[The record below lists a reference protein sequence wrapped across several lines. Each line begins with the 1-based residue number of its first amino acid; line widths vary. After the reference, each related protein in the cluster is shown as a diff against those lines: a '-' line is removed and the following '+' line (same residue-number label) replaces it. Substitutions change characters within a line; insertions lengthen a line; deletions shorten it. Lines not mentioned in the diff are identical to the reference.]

1 LFKELNWSLS
11 ETQYN
16 AESIQVLEGLEAIR
30 KRPGMYIG
38 STGSR
43 GLHHLAYEII
53 DNAIDEAGAG
63 FCDQIAVIINID
75 GSITIEDNG
84 RGIPIDIH
92 SVKKI
97 AAVRLAFETLHAGGK
112 FGGDT
117 YKTSGGLHGVGAS
130 VVNALSVYLTAD
142 IKRNGKLYRVEYVN
156 GGQLKSDLHV
166 IGKKVT
172 GTGTT
177 VVFKPDPLIFKET
190 TVFKYDSLRSRL
202 MELSFLNNGLTIL
215 LTDLRGET
223 KSETFSPKNGIIGF
237 IDHLIKLSSV
247 SPVHKKPIY
256 FQGEK
261 DDVLVECAIQYNDG
275 DDESL
280 HSYVN
285 NIPTDEGGTHESG
298 FRTALTKVFN
308 NYGRKNNL
316 FKKDES
322 LIGDDLKDGLTCVL
336 SLKVKEPQFE
346 GQTKTKLSNMEVEGI
361 VQSLTNEGIS
371 QFFEQNSS
379 VAKDVINRALTTC
392 LIRLAAKKAKEL
404 KKKARDAEVKA
415 LSGKLAACSGKDKSR
430 NELFLV
436 EGDSA
441 GGSAKMGRD
450 RRFQA
455 ILPLR
460 GKVINTYR
468 AKIDKVLGNEEI
480 RSIITAVGSGIG
492 KEFDLEKGNYARVCI
507 MTDADID
514 GAHIRCLLLTFFYRY
529 MKPLIL
535 SGRVYI
541 AQSPLYKVEKE
552 RGKIIRYAFN
562 DNELK
567 KELKELGKTA
577 KISRYKGLGE
587 MNPEQLWET
596 TLNPANRRMIQVTID
611 DTLEAER
618 KLRILMS
625 EQVEPRRDFLMENIV
640 FTDDDM

>member
-1 LFKELNWSLS
+1 MSA
-11 ETQYN
+11 TQYN
-16 AESIQVLEGLEAIR
+16 AESIQVLEGLEAVR
-30 KRPGMYIG
+30 KRPSMYIG

-43 GLHHLAYEII
+43 GLHHCAYEII
-53 DNAIDEAGAG
+53 DNAIDEAGSG
-63 FCDQIAVIINID
+63 FCDQIAVTINID

-84 RGIPIDIH
+84 RGIPVDIH

-130 VVNALSVYLTAD
+130 VVNALSVYLTVD
-142 IKRNGKLYRVEYVN
+142 IKRGGKLYRVEYVN

-166 IGKKVT
+166 IGKKIT

-223 KSETFSPKNGIIGF
+223 KSETFSPKNGIVGF

-256 FQGEK
+256 FKGEK
-261 DDVLVECAIQYNDG
+261 DDVIVECAIQYNDG

-336 SLKVKEPQFE
+336 SLKVKDPQFE

-379 VAKDVINRALTTC
+379 IAKDVINRTLTTW
-392 LIRLAAKKAKEL
+392 LLRLAAKKAKEL

-562 DNELK
+562 DHELK

>member
-1 LFKELNWSLS
+1 MS

-16 AESIQVLEGLEAIR
+16 AESIQVLEGLEAVR

-63 FCDQIAVIINID
+63 FCNQISVTINLD
-75 GSITIEDNG
+75 GSIMIEDNG
-84 RGIPIDIH
+84 RGIPVDIH

-112 FGGDT
+112 FGGET

-130 VVNALSVYLTAD
+130 VVNALSLYLTVD

-156 GGQLKSDLHV
+156 GGQLKSDLHI
-166 IGKKVT
+166 IGKKIS
-172 GTGTT
+172 GTGSS
-177 VVFKPDPLIFKET
+177 VIFKPDPLIFKET
-190 TVFKYDSLRSRL
+190 TTFKYDTLRSRL
-202 MELSFLNNGLTIL
+202 MELSFLNSGLTIV

-223 KSETFSPKNGIIGF
+223 KSETFAPQNGIIGF
-237 IDHLIKLSSV
+237 IDHLIKLSNV

-256 FQGEK
+256 FKGEK
-261 DDVLVECAIQYNDG
+261 EDVILECAIQYNDG

-316 FKKDES
+316 FKKDEN

-336 SLKVKEPQFE
+336 SLKVKDPQFE

-415 LSGKLAACSGKDKSR
+415 LSGKLAACSGKDKTR

-468 AKIDKVLGNEEI
+468 AKVDKVLENEEI
-480 RSIITAVGSGIG
+480 RSIITAIGSGIG

-552 RGKIIRYAFN
+552 RGKIIHYAF
-562 DNELK
+562 DDLELK
-567 KELKELGKTA
+567 KEIKELGKTA

-596 TLNPANRRMIQVTID
+596 TLNPINRRMIQVTID

-625 EQVEPRRDFLMENIV
+625 ELVEPRRDFLMENIV

>member
-1 LFKELNWSLS
+1 MS

-16 AESIQVLEGLEAIR
+16 AESIQVLEGLEAVR

-63 FCDQIAVIINID
+63 FCDRIEVTINPD
-75 GSITIEDNG
+75 GSMKIDDNG
-84 RGIPIDIH
+84 RGIPVDIH
-92 SVKKI
+92 SVKKVS
-97 AAVRLAFETLHAGGK
+97 AVRLAFETLHAGGK
-112 FGGDT
+112 FDGNT

-130 VVNALSVYLTAD
+130 VVNALSVYLTVE
-142 IKRNGKLYRVEYVN
+142 IRRNGKRYRVEYIN
-156 GGQLKSDLHV
+156 GGQLKADLHT

-172 GTGTT
+172 GTGTS

-190 TVFKYDSLRSRL
+190 TVFKYDTLRSRL
-202 MELSFLNNGLTIL
+202 MELSFLNNDLTIV
-215 LTDLRGET
+215 LTDLRGEP
-223 KSETFSPKNGIIGF
+223 KSETFYAQNGIIGF
-237 IDHLIKLSSV
+237 IEHLNKVSGV

-256 FQGEK
+256 FKGEK
-261 DDVLVECAIQYNDG
+261 DDVVVECAIKYNDG

-308 NYGRKNNL
+308 LYGRRNNL
-316 FKKDES
+316 FKKDEN

-336 SLKVKEPQFE
+336 SLKIKEPQFE
-346 GQTKTKLSNMEVEGI
+346 GQTKTRLSNMEVEGI

-371 QFFEQNSS
+371 QFFDQNPA
-379 VAKDVINRALTTC
+379 VAKEVINRSLTTC
-392 LIRLAAKKAKEL
+392 LLRLAAKKAKEL

-468 AKIDKVLGNEEI
+468 AKIDKVLENEEI

-535 SGRVYI
+535 NGRVFI

-552 RGKIIRYAFN
+552 RGKIIRYAF
-562 DNELK
+562 DENELK

-611 DTLEAER
+611 DLLEAER

>member
-1 LFKELNWSLS
+1 MS

-16 AESIQVLEGLEAIR
+16 AESIQVLEGLEAVR

-43 GLHHLAYEII
+43 GLHHCAYEII

-63 FCDQIAVIINID
+63 FCDQIAVTINID
-75 GSITIEDNG
+75 GSIMIEDNG
-84 RGIPIDIH
+84 RGIPVDIH

-130 VVNALSVYLTAD
+130 VVNALSVYLTVD
-142 IKRNGKLYRVEYVN
+142 IKRDGKLYRVEYFN

-166 IGKKVT
+166 IKKKIT
-172 GTGTT
+172 GTGTS

-215 LTDLRGET
+215 LTDLRGDT
-223 KSETFSPKNGIIGF
+223 KSETFSPKNGILGF
-237 IDHLIKLSSV
+237 VEHLIKESSV
-247 SPVHKKPIY
+247 SPIHKKPIY
-256 FQGEK
+256 FKGEK
-261 DDVLVECAIQYNDG
+261 EDVIVECAIQYNDG

-336 SLKVKEPQFE
+336 SLKVKDPQFE

-371 QFFEQNSS
+371 QFFEQNTS
-379 VAKDVINRALTTC
+379 VAKDVINRTLTTC

-480 RSIITAVGSGIG
+480 RSIITAVGSGVG

-552 RGKIIRYAFN
+552 RGKIIRYAF
-562 DNELK
+562 DDDELK
-567 KELKELGKTA
+567 KELKDLGKTA

-596 TLNPANRRMIQVTID
+596 TLNPVNRRMIQVTID

>member
-1 LFKELNWSLS
+1 LS
-11 ETQYN
+11 ATQYN
-16 AESIQVLEGLEAIR
+16 AESIQVLEGLEAVR

-63 FCDQIAVIINID
+63 FCDQITVTINID
-75 GSITIEDNG
+75 GSIRIEDNG
-84 RGIPIDIH
+84 RGIPVDIH
-92 SVKKI
+92 SIKKI

-130 VVNALSVYLTAD
+130 VVNALSISLIVD

-166 IGKKVT
+166 IGKKIT

-177 VVFKPDPLIFKET
+177 VIFQPDPLIFKET

-202 MELSFLNNGLTIL
+202 MELSFLNNGLTII

-223 KSETFSPKNGIIGF
+223 KSEIFSPQNGLIGF
-237 IDHLIKLSSV
+237 IDHLIKLASV

-256 FQGEK
+256 FIGEK
-261 DDVLVECAIQYNDG
+261 DDVIVECAIQYNDG

-316 FKKDES
+316 FKKDEN

-371 QFFEQNSS
+371 QFFEANSS
-379 VAKDVINRALTTC
+379 IAKDAINRTLTTC

-415 LSGKLAACSGKDKSR
+415 LSGKLAACSGKDKTR

-541 AQSPLYKVEKE
+541 AQSPLYKVERE
-552 RGKIIRYAFN
+552 RGKLIRYAFN
-562 DNELK
+562 DLELK

-596 TLNPANRRMIQVTID
+596 TLNPTNRRMIQVTID

>member
-1 LFKELNWSLS
+1 MSA
-11 ETQYN
+11 TQYN
-16 AESIQVLEGLEAIR
+16 AESIQVLEGLEAVR

-63 FCDQIAVIINID
+63 FCDQIAVTINID
-75 GSITIEDNG
+75 GSIMIEDNG
-84 RGIPIDIH
+84 RGIPVGIH

-130 VVNALSVYLTAD
+130 VVNALSVYLTVD
-142 IKRNGKLYRVEYVN
+142 IKRNSKLYRVEYVN

-166 IGKKVT
+166 IGKKTT

-177 VVFKPDPLIFKET
+177 VIFKPDPLIFKET

-202 MELSFLNNGLTIL
+202 MELSFLNNGLTIS
-215 LTDLRGET
+215 LTDQRGET
-223 KSETFSPKNGIIGF
+223 KSEIFSPKNGIIGF
-237 IDHLIKLSSV
+237 IDHLINLSSV

-256 FQGEK
+256 FKGEK
-261 DDVLVECAIQYNDG
+261 DDVIVECAIQYNDG

-316 FKKDES
+316 FKKDEN

-336 SLKVKEPQFE
+336 SLKVKDPQFE
-346 GQTKTKLSNMEVEGI
+346 GQTKTKLSNMEVEGL

-371 QFFEQNSS
+371 QFFEQNAS
-379 VAKDVINRALTTC
+379 VAKDVINRTLTTC

-552 RGKIIRYAFN
+552 RGKITRYAF
-562 DNELK
+562 DDYELK

-587 MNPEQLWET
+587 MNPEQLWQT
-596 TLNPANRRMIQVTID
+596 TLNPVNRRMIQVTID

>member
-1 LFKELNWSLS
+1 LS
-11 ETQYN
+11 AAQYN
-16 AESIQVLEGLEAIR
+16 AESIQVLEGLEAVR
-30 KRPGMYIG
+30 KRPGMYIR

-53 DNAIDEAGAG
+53 DNAIDEAGSG
-63 FCDQIAVIINID
+63 FCDRIAVTINSD
-75 GSITIEDNG
+75 GSITVADNG
-84 RGIPIDIH
+84 RGIPVDIH

-97 AAVRLAFETLHAGGK
+97 SAVRLAFETLHAGGK

-130 VVNALSVYLTAD
+130 VVNALSVYLTVD
-142 IKRNGKLYRVEYVN
+142 IKRGGKLYRVEYVN
-156 GGQLKSDLHV
+156 GGQLKSDLQ
-166 IGKKVT
+166 IIKKKIT
-172 GTGTT
+172 GTGTS
-177 VVFKPDPLIFKET
+177 VVFKPDPFIFKET
-190 TVFKYDSLRSRL
+190 TIFKYDSIRSRL

-223 KSETFSPKNGIIGF
+223 KSETFAPKNGIIGF
-237 IDHLIKLSSV
+237 IEHLIKLASV

-256 FQGEK
+256 FKGEK
-261 DDVLVECAIQYNDG
+261 DDVIVECAIQYNNG
-275 DDESL
+275 DDEAL

-316 FKKDES
+316 FKKEES

-336 SLKVKEPQFE
+336 SLKVKDPQFE

-379 VAKDVINRALTTC
+379 VAKDVINRTLTTC
-392 LIRLAAKKAKEL
+392 LLRLAAKKAKEL

-480 RSIITAVGSGIG
+480 RSIITAIGSGIG

-541 AQSPLYKVEKE
+541 AQSPLYKIEKE

-562 DNELK
+562 EHELK

-596 TLNPANRRMIQVTID
+596 TLNPVNRRMIQVTID

-625 EQVEPRRDFLMENIV
+625 ELVEPRHNFLMENIV
-640 FTDDDM
+640 FSDDDL

>member
-1 LFKELNWSLS
+1 LS

-16 AESIQVLEGLEAIR
+16 AESIQVLEGLEAVR

-53 DNAIDEAGAG
+53 DNAIDETGAG
-63 FCDQIAVIINID
+63 FCDQIAVTLNID

-84 RGIPIDIH
+84 RGIPVDIH

-97 AAVRLAFETLHAGGK
+97 PAVRLAFETLHAGGK

-142 IKRNGKLYRVEYVN
+142 IKRGGKLYRVEYVN
-156 GGQLKSDLHV
+156 GGQLKSDLH
-166 IGKKVT
+166 IIKKKIT

-215 LTDLRGET
+215 LTDLRGEA
-223 KSETFSPKNGIIGF
+223 KSEIFSPKNGIIGF
-237 IDHLIKLSSV
+237 VEHLIKESSV
-247 SPVHKKPIY
+247 LPVHKKPIY
-256 FQGEK
+256 FKGEK
-261 DDVLVECAIQYNDG
+261 EDVIVECAIQYNDG

-316 FKKDES
+316 FKKEEN
-322 LIGDDLKDGLTCVL
+322 LIGDDLKDGLMCVL
-336 SLKVKEPQFE
+336 SLKVKDPQFE

-379 VAKDVINRALTTC
+379 VAKDVINRTLTTS
-392 LIRLAAKKAKEL
+392 LIRIAAKKAKEL

-415 LSGKLAACSGKDKSR
+415 LSGKLAACSGKDKTR

-460 GKVINTYR
+460 GKVINTFR
-468 AKIDKVLGNEEI
+468 AKIDKVLENEEI

-552 RGKIIRYAFN
+552 RGKIIHYAF
-562 DNELK
+562 DEHELK
-567 KELKELGKTA
+567 KELKDLGKTA

-625 EQVEPRRDFLMENIV
+625 EHVEPRRDFLMENIV

>member
-1 LFKELNWSLS
+1 MS

-16 AESIQVLEGLEAIR
+16 AESIQVLEGLEAVR

-38 STGSR
+38 STGTR

-53 DNAIDEAGAG
+53 DNAIDETGAG
-63 FCDQIAVIINID
+63 FCDQIAVTINID

-84 RGIPIDIH
+84 RGIPVDIH

-97 AAVRLAFETLHAGGK
+97 PAARLAFETLHAGGK

-130 VVNALSVYLTAD
+130 VVNALSVYLTVD
-142 IKRNGKLYRVEYVN
+142 IKRGGKLYRVEYVN

-166 IGKKVT
+166 IKKKIS
-172 GTGTT
+172 GSGTT

-237 IDHLIKLSSV
+237 VEHLIKESSAL
-247 SPVHKKPIY
+247 PVHKKPIY
-256 FQGEK
+256 FKGEK
-261 DDVLVECAIQYNDG
+261 EDVIVECAIQYNDG

-316 FKKDES
+316 FKKEES

-336 SLKVKEPQFE
+336 SLKVKDPQFE

-371 QFFEQNSS
+371 QFFDQNAS
-379 VAKDVINRALTTC
+379 VAKDVINRTLTTS

-415 LSGKLAACSGKDKSR
+415 LSGKLAACSGKDKTR

-468 AKIDKVLGNEEI
+468 AKLDKVLENEEI
-480 RSIITAVGSGIG
+480 RSIITAVGSGIS
-492 KEFDLEKGNYARVCI
+492 KEFDLEKGNYARICI

-562 DNELK
+562 DYELK

-587 MNPEQLWET
+587 MNPDQLWET

>member
-1 LFKELNWSLS
+1 MS

-16 AESIQVLEGLEAIR
+16 AESIQVLEGLEAVR

-53 DNAIDEAGAG
+53 DNAIDETGIG
-63 FCDQIAVIINID
+63 FCDQIAVTINLD

-84 RGIPIDIH
+84 RGIPVDIH

-130 VVNALSVYLTAD
+130 VVNALSVYLTVD
-142 IKRNGKLYRVEYVN
+142 IKRNGKLYRVEYIN

>member
-1 LFKELNWSLS
+1 LS

-16 AESIQVLEGLEAIR
+16 AESIQVLEGLEAVR

-63 FCDQIAVIINID
+63 FCDRIEVTINPD
-75 GSITIEDNG
+75 GSMKIDDNG
-84 RGIPIDIH
+84 RGIPVDIH
-92 SVKKI
+92 SVKKVS
-97 AAVRLAFETLHAGGK
+97 AVRLAFETLHAGGK
-112 FGGDT
+112 FDGNT

-130 VVNALSVYLTAD
+130 VVNALSVYLTVE
-142 IKRNGKLYRVEYVN
+142 IRRNGKRYRVEYIN
-156 GGQLKSDLHV
+156 GGQLKADLHT

-172 GTGTT
+172 GTGTS

-190 TVFKYDSLRSRL
+190 TVFKYDTLRSRL
-202 MELSFLNNGLTIL
+202 MELSFLNNDLTIV
-215 LTDLRGET
+215 LTDLRGEP
-223 KSETFSPKNGIIGF
+223 KSETFYAQNGIIGF
-237 IDHLIKLSSV
+237 IEHLNKVSGV

-256 FQGEK
+256 FKGEK
-261 DDVLVECAIQYNDG
+261 DDVVVECAIKYNDG

-308 NYGRKNNL
+308 LYGRRNNL
-316 FKKDES
+316 FKKDEN

-336 SLKVKEPQFE
+336 SLKIKEPQFE
-346 GQTKTKLSNMEVEGI
+346 GQTKTRLSNMEVEGI

-371 QFFEQNSS
+371 QFFDQNPA
-379 VAKDVINRALTTC
+379 VAKEVINRSLTTC
-392 LIRLAAKKAKEL
+392 LLRLAAKKAKEL

-468 AKIDKVLGNEEI
+468 AKIDKVLENEEI

-535 SGRVYI
+535 NGRVFI

-552 RGKIIRYAFN
+552 RGKIIRYAF
-562 DNELK
+562 DENELK

-611 DTLEAER
+611 DLLEAER

>member
-1 LFKELNWSLS
+1 MSA
-11 ETQYN
+11 TQYN
-16 AESIQVLEGLEAIR
+16 AESIQVLEGLEAVR

-63 FCDQIAVIINID
+63 FCSQITVTINID
-75 GSITIEDNG
+75 GSIMIEDNG

-130 VVNALSVYLTAD
+130 VVNALSVYLIVD
-142 IKRNGKLYRVEYVN
+142 VKRNGKIYRVEYVN
-156 GGQLKSDLHV
+156 GGQLKSDVHV
-166 IGKKVT
+166 IGKKIT

-177 VVFKPDPLIFKET
+177 VVFKPDPIIFKET

-202 MELSFLNNGLTIL
+202 MELSFLNDGLTITL
-215 LTDLRGET
+215 HDLRGDT
-223 KSETFSPKNGIIGF
+223 KSEIFSPKNGIIGF
-237 IDHLIKLSSV
+237 IDHLIKQSNV

-256 FQGEK
+256 FKGEK
-261 DDVLVECAIQYNDG
+261 EEVIVECAIQYNDG

-298 FRTALTKVFN
+298 FRTALTRVFN

-336 SLKVKEPQFE
+336 SLKVKDPQFE
-346 GQTKTKLSNMEVEGI
+346 GQTKTKLSNMEVEGL

-371 QFFEQNSS
+371 QFFDQNAS

-480 RSIITAVGSGIG
+480 RSIITAIGSGIG

-552 RGKIIRYAFN
+552 RGKLIRYAFN
-562 DNELK
+562 DRELK
-567 KELKELGKTA
+567 RELKELGKTA

-596 TLNPANRRMIQVTID
+596 TLNPTNRRMIQVTID

>member
-1 LFKELNWSLS
+1 MSA
-11 ETQYN
+11 TQYN
-16 AESIQVLEGLEAIR
+16 AESIQVLEGLEAVR

-53 DNAIDEAGAG
+53 DNAIDEAGSG
-63 FCDQIAVIINID
+63 FCDQITVIINID

-84 RGIPIDIH
+84 RGIPVDIH

-130 VVNALSVYLTAD
+130 VVNALSVYLTVD
-142 IKRNGKLYRVEYVN
+142 IKRGGKLYRVEYVN

-166 IGKKVT
+166 IGKKIT

-190 TVFKYDSLRSRL
+190 TAFKYDSLRSRL

-256 FQGEK
+256 FKGEK
-261 DDVLVECAIQYNDG
+261 DDVIVECAIQYNDG

-336 SLKVKEPQFE
+336 SLKVKDPQFE

-379 VAKDVINRALTTC
+379 IAKDVINRTLTTC
-392 LIRLAAKKAKEL
+392 LLRLAAKKAKEL

-450 RRFQA
+450 RRSQA

-480 RSIITAVGSGIG
+480 RSIITAVGSGVG

-562 DNELK
+562 DHELK

-625 EQVEPRRDFLMENIV
+625 EEVEPRRDFLMENIV